1 MNMQFE
7 LGVSECAL
15 AKAMIIHRT
24 ADDGK
29 R

>member
-15 AKAMIIHRT
+15 AKAMIIHRS
-24 ADDGK
+24 ADERK